1 MPDFGRFIFLVPDVS
16 PGLFLFM
23 LNGLFDNT
31 AFQALERGLDACS
44 LRAQLI
50 ANNIA
55 NADTPNFKAQR
66 LRFEELLAQ
75 QLGVDRPHGHL
86 PLIQTDPRH
95 LPGGD
100 IVDLN
105 GIRTPE
111 GVIYTDNSYT
121 QRLDGNSVDA
131 DHEMAEQAK
140 NAIQYTT
147 LTELA
152 SRRLA
157 LLRTVI
163 SEGRR

>member
-1 MPDFGRFIFLVPDVS
+1 
-16 PGLFLFM
+16 M
-23 LNGLFDNT
+23 LNGLFDNI

-66 LRFEELLAQ
+66 LRFEEVLAQ
-75 QLGVDRPHGHL
+75 QLGVESPHGHL
-86 PLIQTDPRH
+86 PLIRTNPLH

-105 GIRTPE
+105 GIRTPA
-111 GVIYTDNSYT
+111 GVIYTDDSLT
-121 QRLDGNSVDA
+121 FRLDGNSVDI

-140 NAIQYTT
+140 NALQYST

-157 LLRTVI
+157 ILRTVI